1 VEVEVV
7 TDQIKVEEVVAI
19 KETKGM
25 LEVDMGNIM
34 PIVPQKCRE
43 TK

>member
-25 LEVDMGNIM
+25 LEVDMGEHH
-34 PIVPQKCRE
+34 VYYA
-43 TK
+43 TKMQRG